1 MPPIITIVGYSNV
14 GKTTLIEKL
23 VPALKRHG
31 YRVGTVKHACHHVD
45 IDHPGKDS
53 WRHEKAGADGV
64 AVVAADKIAVV
75 HRSPHPSLEAAAGL
89 LGPVDVILAEGFKSA
104 DRPKIEVLRQAVHP
118 TPLFAGDPNLVA
130 LVTDRPAGG
139 LSLAAPVFGLEEI
152 EALAQLIITRWV
164 RPADPPCAGRG
175 A

>member
-1 MPPIITIVGYSNV
+1 MPPIITIVGFSNV

-23 VPALKRHG
+23 VPALKRRG
-31 YRVGTVKHACHHVD
+31 YRVGTVKHASHHVD

-75 HRSPHPSLEAAAGL
+75 HRQPHPSLEAAAGL

-104 DRPKIEVLRQAVHP
+104 DRPKIEVLRQSVHP
-118 TPLFAGDPNLVA
+118 TPLFGSDPNLVA

-139 LSLAAPVFGLEEI
+139 LSLAAPVLGLEDI
-152 EALAQLIITRWV
+152 EALAELIIARWLQ
-164 RPADPPCAGRG
+164 PAGCSSARRG
-175 A
+175 S